1 MKKGGTV
8 MWMVGVVIILALLL
22 ILTNLY
28 RKKLELEKQVKYLK
42 PLVETAENVRDI
54 LYYCETVPKLNYL
67 YLSPTVNDII
77 GPNTLEE
84 HTQNPEKIFELV
96 HPEGS
101 EILERKK
108 VGQLNFS
115 EPIMVRLRNK
125 EGQYIW
131 FEEYATPVYKDG
143 EYVAVQ
149 GILRNIDEKVA
160 LQQELEY
167 KSTHDT
173 LTDLHNREYFQNK
186 VKLYNETCDVP
197 MAIIIADLD
206 ELKIVNDQ
214 YGHQMGDRLIQEVG
228 KQLKKYTDEDTVIA
242 RIGGDEFAI
251 LMANARVTKV
261 ELFIQEIQEDMQG
274 NREDKPFY
282 PINISIG
289 YAYSQSSTGIMEK
302 LQSEAD
308 AKMYSNKNVKK
319 EHLRMEGDNLLLK

>member
-1 MKKGGTV
+1 M
-8 MWMVGVVIILALLL
+8 MWVVGVVIFSALLL
-22 ILTNLY
+22 ISFKLY
-28 RKKLELEKQVKYLK
+28 RRKIELEKQVKYLK
-42 PLVETAENVRDI
+42 PLVEMAENVRDI

-67 YLSPTVNDII
+67 YLSPTVNDVI

-84 HTQNPEKIFELV
+84 HLENPEKIFELV
-96 HPEGS
+96 HPEDS
-101 EILERKK
+101 KILKQKET
-108 VGQLNFS
+108 GQLDFS

-131 FEEYATPVYKDG
+131 FEEYATPVFKDG
-143 EYVAVQ
+143 KYVAVQ

-167 KSTHDT
+167 KTIHDA

-206 ELKIVNDQ
+206 ELKFVNDQ
-214 YGHQMGDRLIQEVG
+214 YGHLMGDRLIQEVG
-228 KQLKKYTDEDTVIA
+228 NEFKKYSNEETVIA

-251 LMANARVTKV
+251 LMENATIIKV
-261 ELFIQEIQEDMQG
+261 EQFIQEIQDRLQR
-274 NREDKPFY
+274 NKEDKPFY

-289 YAYSQSSTGIMEK
+289 YAYSQSSIGIMEK

-308 AKMYSNKNVKK
+308 DKMYTNKNAKRK
-319 EHLRMEGDNLLLK
+319 HLQMAGGTLLP